1 MPPNADTIMFAITS
15 TAVATSRTGS
25 TGHTPPNVPPDRPAA
40 STPSGPPAWTTV
52 AGPRAGIAQPSSRRV
67 SSSVLIAEIS
77 PSTACTAACASTRA
91 VTSSTSTAGTY
102 TSRDRP
108 PAPATCR

>member
-15 TAVATSRTGS
+15 TAVGTNRTGT
-25 TGHTPPNVPPDRPAA
+25 TGHTPPDVPLPGPAT
-40 STPSGPPAWTTV
+40 SGPSGPHGV
-52 AGPRAGIAQPSSRRV
+52 GPPAGIAQPNSRRV
-67 SSSVLIAEIS
+67 SNSVLIAEIS

-108 PAPATCR
+108 PAAACR